1 MFIAILTLLSALSI
15 SGVAIFYSVIG
26 LATIFPGAFWPVVI
40 MGSVLEVGKLVTASW
55 LYRNWRQT
63 RFLLKT
69 YLTIAVVVL
78 SLITSMGIFGFL
90 SKAHLEQNLA
100 ENTVNQRIDIINS
113 KIVSEETY
121 IKRQLKIIER
131 AEKTLS
137 KTGTSNKEA
146 LDLEQQ
152 SLKDVQD
159 KFKTL
164 LAVETNTV
172 KDLNDRLKVLD
183 KDVSDV
189 LTSNKSFFNEEKAAA
204 DLKASQ
210 KEERADINKNIS
222 NAQARIKILKD
233 DYAVDTAVIQKRID
247 KLREGNIDD
256 KSEVNAQIE
265 VAEANILK
273 AQNDIDDL
281 IIDREP
287 LEAKMIKL
295 EAEVGPVK
303 YIASL
308 VVDWGITKD
317 VDTSEA
323 VRWVILIIICV
334 FDPLAVLL
342 LVAANQSLIRKFP
355 VEPIKPQEIVDLEK
369 PDDEGID
376 LKWNAVMDK
385 QNSAERMEQA
395 TQQLKEWKEKLD
407 AFNAKVPKPEDRP
420 VEIIQDDPQKKTE
433 DKEIVADNLKDGF
446 DPAEVEGYDEFNK
459 KYEGK
464 TPDPADV
471 IKAIKREEEEEKQEQ
486 IERFKKREEEERK
499 ALEEYSRKAREDEQ
513 EHLYEQSI
521 SEQIEEAMEPER
533 LKPDF
538 TEVLEPETPLNES
551 DKKQPSLGMIGV
563 RPVDKKGKVV
573 PAPKTEMTDEERTA
587 LLNKFHQEHGK
598 FEDISADELK
608 IERDES
614 NRAQF
619 LADVSLSKE
628 EAEKQ
633 GPITESR
640 MAFFEDM
647 IDEILRGDVTFEN
660 VPVEHRK
667 ILAQIMDPELDNPQ
681 IITKGSALKEQ
692 TPEGIEEINA
702 EGLKEKFMVEPKTE
716 ERPMTDEELD
726 ALLEGWDEE
735 QKPTGKKKMIIKDGQ
750 RIFVPVEDKTEYVQN
765 EEQSDDTLWQKTK
778 ELDIPEPEKNEIIL
792 PKLENTVED
801 VPEIVESLD
810 IEQKIAD
817 DKFQKYRK
825 RLTSEEDYHQ
835 RIEARIND
843 LITRL
848 ENKEIKLSDL
858 SDEDQ
863 KVIIDIL
870 NQNDGSN

>member
-1 MFIAILTLLSALSI
+1 MFIAVLTLLSALSI

-55 LYRNWRQT
+55 LYRNWKQT

-100 ENTVNQRIDIINS
+100 ENTVTQRIEIINS
-113 KIVSEETY
+113 KIESERTY

-146 LDLEQQ
+146 IDLEQQ

-204 DLKASQ
+204 ELKASQ

-222 NAQARIKILKD
+222 DAQARIKILKD
-233 DYAVDTAVIQKRID
+233 EYAVDTAVIQKRID
-247 KLREGNIDD
+247 RLREGNTDD
-256 KSEVNAQIE
+256 KSEVNSQIE
-265 VAEANILK
+265 VAEANISK
-273 AQNDIDDL
+273 SQNKIDDF

-308 VVDWGITKD
+308 VIDWGITKE

-369 PDDEGID
+369 PDDEGVD
-376 LKWNAVMDK
+376 LKWNAMMDK
-385 QNSAERMEQA
+385 SDAAARMEAA
-395 TQQLKEWKEKLD
+395 TEQLREWKQKLEE
-407 AFNAKVPKPEDRP
+407 FNAKVPQPKYQP
-420 VEIIQDDPQKKTE
+420 VEIIQEDKDTVPHIDLKGQKKTE
-433 DKEIVADNLKDGF
+433 DKEIVADNMTDGF
-446 DPAEVEGYDEFNK
+446 DPAEVEGYEEFNSKYDQDK
-459 KYEGK
+459 KLK
-464 TPDPADV
+464 
-471 IKAIKREEEEEKQEQ
+471 EEQL
-486 IERFKKREEEERK
+486 ERFKQREKEEQ
-499 ALEEYSRKAREDEQ
+499 KAREEVARKAK
-513 EHLYEQSI
+513 EEEMTATVEEALKMNESESVMTPIEEPTI

-533 LKPDF
+533 TRPDF
-538 TEVLEPETPLNES
+538 TEVIEPEAQIEKPKDIVKNSKPRVMRTLRRTEGEPP
-551 DKKQPSLGMIGV
+551 K
-563 RPVDKKGKVV
+563 PVLSNWQR
-573 PAPKTEMTDEERTA
+573 AE
-587 LLNKFHQEHGK
+587 LLNNFHKEHGN
-598 FEDISADELK
+598 FEDVK
-608 IERDES
+608 
-614 NRAQF
+614 
-619 LADVSLSKE
+619 
-628 EAEKQ
+628 
-633 GPITESR
+633 
-640 MAFFEDM
+640 
-647 IDEILRGDVTFEN
+647 
-660 VPVEHRK
+660 
-667 ILAQIMDPELDNPQ
+667 
-681 IITKGSALKEQ
+681 
-692 TPEGIEEINA
+692 
-702 EGLKEKFMVEPKTE
+702 
-716 ERPMTDEELD
+716 
-726 ALLEGWDEE
+726 
-735 QKPTGKKKMIIKDGQ
+735 
-750 RIFVPVEDKTEYVQN
+750 EYVQN
-765 EEQSDDTLWQKTK
+765 EEQNENTLWQQANK
-778 ELDIPEPEKNEIIL
+778 
-792 PKLENTVED
+792 
-801 VPEIVESLD
+801 S
-810 IEQKIAD
+810 
-817 DKFQKYRK
+817 RK

-835 RIEARIND
+835 RMEQRIED
-843 LITRL
+843 LMAKIDAGEITL
-848 ENKEIKLSDL
+848 EDL
-858 SDEDQ
+858 TPEDRQ
-863 KVIIDIL
+863 VIIEI
-870 NQNDGSN
+870 NKQHEI

>member
-1 MFIAILTLLSALSI
+1 MFIAVLTLLSALSI

-55 LYRNWRQT
+55 LYRNWKQT

-100 ENTVNQRIDIINS
+100 ENTVTQRIEIINS
-113 KIVSEETY
+113 KIESERTY

-146 LDLEQQ
+146 IDLEQQ

-204 DLKASQ
+204 ELKASQ

-222 NAQARIKILKD
+222 DAQARIKILKD
-233 DYAVDTAVIQKRID
+233 EYAVDTAVIQKRID
-247 KLREGNIDD
+247 RLREGNIDD
-256 KSEVNAQIE
+256 KSEVNSQIE
-265 VAEANILK
+265 VAEGNISK
-273 AQNDIDDL
+273 AQNKIDDL

-308 VVDWGITKD
+308 VIDWGITKE

-369 PDDEGID
+369 PDDEGVD
-376 LKWNAVMDK
+376 LKWNAMMDK
-385 QNSAERMEQA
+385 SDAAARMEAA
-395 TQQLKEWKEKLD
+395 TEQLREWKQKLEE
-407 AFNAKVPKPEDRP
+407 FNAKVPQPKYQP
-420 VEIIQDDPQKKTE
+420 VEIIQEDKDTVPHIDLKGKKKTE
-433 DKEIVADNLKDGF
+433 DKEIVADNMTDGF
-446 DPAEVEGYDEFNK
+446 DPAEVEGYEEFNSKYDQDK
-459 KYEGK
+459 KLK
-464 TPDPADV
+464 
-471 IKAIKREEEEEKQEQ
+471 EEQL
-486 IERFKKREEEERK
+486 ERFKQREKDEQ
-499 ALEEYSRKAREDEQ
+499 KAREEVARKAK
-513 EHLYEQSI
+513 EEEITATVEEALKMHESESVMTPILEPTI

-533 LKPDF
+533 TRPDF
-538 TEVLEPETPLNES
+538 TEVIEPEAQI
-551 DKKQPSLGMIGV
+551 DKPKDIVKNSKPRVMRTLRRTEGEPPK
-563 RPVDKKGKVV
+563 PVLSNWQR
-573 PAPKTEMTDEERTA
+573 AE
-587 LLNKFHQEHGK
+587 LLNNFHKEHGN
-598 FEDISADELK
+598 FEDVK
-608 IERDES
+608 
-614 NRAQF
+614 
-619 LADVSLSKE
+619 
-628 EAEKQ
+628 
-633 GPITESR
+633 
-640 MAFFEDM
+640 
-647 IDEILRGDVTFEN
+647 
-660 VPVEHRK
+660 
-667 ILAQIMDPELDNPQ
+667 
-681 IITKGSALKEQ
+681 
-692 TPEGIEEINA
+692 
-702 EGLKEKFMVEPKTE
+702 
-716 ERPMTDEELD
+716 
-726 ALLEGWDEE
+726 
-735 QKPTGKKKMIIKDGQ
+735 
-750 RIFVPVEDKTEYVQN
+750 EYVQN
-765 EEQSDDTLWQKTK
+765 EEQNENTLWQQANK
-778 ELDIPEPEKNEIIL
+778 
-792 PKLENTVED
+792 
-801 VPEIVESLD
+801 S
-810 IEQKIAD
+810 
-817 DKFQKYRK
+817 RK

-835 RIEARIND
+835 RMEQRIED
-843 LITRL
+843 LMAKIDAGEITL
-848 ENKEIKLSDL
+848 EDL
-858 SDEDQ
+858 TPEDRQ
-863 KVIIDIL
+863 VIIEI
-870 NQNDGSN
+870 NKQHEI

>member
-1 MFIAILTLLSALSI
+1 MFIAVLTLLSALSI

-55 LYRNWRQT
+55 LYRNWKQT

-100 ENTVNQRIDIINS
+100 ENTVTQRIEIINS
-113 KIVSEETY
+113 KIESERTY

-146 LDLEQQ
+146 IDLEQQ

-204 DLKASQ
+204 ELKASQ

-222 NAQARIKILKD
+222 DAQARIKILKD
-233 DYAVDTAVIQKRID
+233 EYAVDTAVIQKRID
-247 KLREGNIDD
+247 RLREGNTDD
-256 KSEVNAQIE
+256 KSEVNSQIE

-273 AQNDIDDL
+273 AQNKIDDF

-308 VVDWGITKD
+308 VIDWGITKE

-369 PDDEGID
+369 PDDEGVD
-376 LKWNAVMDK
+376 LKWNAMMDK
-385 QNSAERMEQA
+385 SDAAARMEAA
-395 TQQLKEWKEKLD
+395 TEQLREWKQKLEE
-407 AFNAKVPKPEDRP
+407 FNAKVPQPKYQP
-420 VEIIQDDPQKKTE
+420 VEIIQEDKDTVPHIDLKGQKKTE
-433 DKEIVADNLKDGF
+433 DKEIVADNMTDGF
-446 DPAEVEGYDEFNK
+446 DPAEVEGYEEFNSKYDQDK
-459 KYEGK
+459 KLK
-464 TPDPADV
+464 
-471 IKAIKREEEEEKQEQ
+471 EEQL
-486 IERFKKREEEERK
+486 ERFKQREKEEQ
-499 ALEEYSRKAREDEQ
+499 KAREEVARKAK
-513 EHLYEQSI
+513 EEEMTATVEEALKMNESESVMTPIEEPTI

-533 LKPDF
+533 TRPDF
-538 TEVLEPETPLNES
+538 TEVIEPEAQIEKPKDIVKNSKPRVMRTLRRTEGAPP
-551 DKKQPSLGMIGV
+551 K
-563 RPVDKKGKVV
+563 PVLSNWQR
-573 PAPKTEMTDEERTA
+573 AE
-587 LLNKFHQEHGK
+587 LLNNFHKEHGN
-598 FEDISADELK
+598 FEDVK
-608 IERDES
+608 
-614 NRAQF
+614 
-619 LADVSLSKE
+619 
-628 EAEKQ
+628 
-633 GPITESR
+633 
-640 MAFFEDM
+640 
-647 IDEILRGDVTFEN
+647 
-660 VPVEHRK
+660 
-667 ILAQIMDPELDNPQ
+667 
-681 IITKGSALKEQ
+681 
-692 TPEGIEEINA
+692 
-702 EGLKEKFMVEPKTE
+702 
-716 ERPMTDEELD
+716 
-726 ALLEGWDEE
+726 
-735 QKPTGKKKMIIKDGQ
+735 
-750 RIFVPVEDKTEYVQN
+750 EYVQN
-765 EEQSDDTLWQKTK
+765 EEQNENTLWQQANK
-778 ELDIPEPEKNEIIL
+778 
-792 PKLENTVED
+792 
-801 VPEIVESLD
+801 S
-810 IEQKIAD
+810 
-817 DKFQKYRK
+817 RK

-835 RIEARIND
+835 RMEQRIED
-843 LITRL
+843 LMAKIDAGEITL
-848 ENKEIKLSDL
+848 EDL
-858 SDEDQ
+858 TPEDRQ
-863 KVIIDIL
+863 VIIEI
-870 NQNDGSN
+870 NKQHEI